1 MDGRLL
7 SVNNGIR
14 NDLIRDLQKYKSQ
27 ILCMILGGVLQV
39 YFIISEQSIS
49 NSIVDRYSNQI
60 CMTIYISRNE
70 WDINI

>member
-14 NDLIRDLQKYKSQ
+14 NGLFRDLQKYKSQ

-70 WDINI
+70 CDINI